1 MARAGS
7 LEGVEGAL
15 EAFLSCLIVVR
26 GCIGQIPVFSN
37 AFWMLFDV
45 KLSS

>member
-1 MARAGS
+1 MPYTVNGVAMARAGS

-26 GCIGQIPVFSN
+26 GYIGQIPVFSN
-37 AFWMLFDV
+37 AF
-45 KLSS
+45 